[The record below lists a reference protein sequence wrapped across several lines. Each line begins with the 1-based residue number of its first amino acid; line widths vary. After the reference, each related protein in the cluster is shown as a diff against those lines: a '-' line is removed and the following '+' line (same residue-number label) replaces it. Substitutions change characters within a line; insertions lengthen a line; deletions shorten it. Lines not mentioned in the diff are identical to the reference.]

1 MSQLLDPASAYI
13 TLRHQH
19 PAWQLLAARRA
30 PLVLMCLKTLFQ
42 HSQTG
47 IAQEDA
53 LQLLTDILAS
63 HANNDEFE
71 INTDDYPALARRE
84 LREWI
89 KRGLVVEREGELLA
103 TDALQRTLDFVDGLD
118 RRLMTSTASRLAT
131 VQREIENLDARLNPD
146 PKSRVGHLER
156 KIRALTD
163 ELERVKR
170 GEFTVLSG
178 QPAIEGIREI
188 YNLSMSLRADFR
200 RVEDS
205 YRTADRELRHS
216 IINDNH
222 HRGAIVDSL
231 LDSHDNLLETP
242 EGQVFDSFYEQ
253 LNRSVELDNMKQRV
267 RNILRNPHIE
277 QALNRQQQVELRW
290 LIAQLVGESANIIR
304 ARARSERDVK
314 AFLKTGL
321 ATEHHRV
328 GELLRELLQVALDI
342 DWGDATERRSSVPF
356 PVVAVAVSG
365 LPLIERLRCK
375 SLESDDTIDLELSEQ
390 HTNLIDIE
398 DDFWSAFDTLDRDQL
413 LQDTLQVL
421 SQQNK
426 SMGIA
431 ELAGHLPPTHDL
443 ENLALWLTIARE
455 ADVPVHIEQENV
467 DVIDREG
474 KSVRFTVPKVELAAA
489 ALANI
494 VWEI

>member
-1 MSQLLDPASAYI
+1 MSQPSDPVSTYI
-13 TLRHQH
+13 TLRRQH

-42 HSQTG
+42 HSQKG

-53 LQLLTDILAS
+53 LQLLSGILAT

-71 INTDDYPALARRE
+71 INTNDYPALARRE

-118 RRLMTSTASRLAT
+118 QRLMTSTASRLAT

-146 PKSRVGHLER
+146 LQSRVGHLER
-156 KIRALTD
+156 KVQALTD
-163 ELERVKR
+163 ELARVKR

-178 QPAIEGIREI
+178 QLAIEGIREI

-205 YRTADRELRHS
+205 YRAADRQLRHS
-216 IINDNH
+216 IISDNH

-231 LDSHDNLLETP
+231 LDSHDSLLETP
-242 EGQVFDSFYEQ
+242 EGQVFDSFYAQ
-253 LNRSVELDNMKQRV
+253 LHRSVELDNMKQRV
-267 RNILRNPHIE
+267 RNILRNPAIE

-321 ATEHHRV
+321 ASEHHRV

-342 DWGDATERRSSVPF
+342 DWNDAAERRSPAPL
-356 PVVAVAVSG
+356 PVVGIAVAG

-375 SLESDDTIDLELSEQ
+375 SVESDDPTSLELIEQ
-390 HTNLIDIE
+390 RTNLTDIE
-398 DDFWSAFDTLDRDQL
+398 DDFWGAFDALDRDQL
-413 LQDTLQVL
+413 LQDTLQL
-421 SQQNK
+421 LIQHDK
-426 SMGIA
+426 PMGIA

-443 ENLALWLTIARE
+443 ESLALWLTMARE
-455 ADVPVHIEQENV
+455 ADAPVYTEQESLE
-467 DVIDREG
+467 VIDREG
-474 KSVRFTVPKVELAAA
+474 KAVRFKVPKVELAAA

-494 VWEI
+494 AWEL